1 MGMDTHA
8 LSEPALATA
17 IEVFANGVTDDPER
31 SPLHTHT
38 GHIACRF
45 DA

>member
-17 IEVFANGVTDDPER
+17 IEVFAGIGHCHR
-31 SPLHTHT
+31 S
-38 GHIACRF
+38 ICRQ
-45 DA
+45 